1 MTEGE
6 KYMANRIL
14 LIDDEEEIC
23 TLLTVYL
30 KNENYEVVSF
40 GTGTEALDYLQR
52 NKVDLAVLDIM
63 LPDMD
68 GFTICRKIREKWYFP
83 IIMLTAKNE
92 ESDILNGLTLG
103 ADDYITKPFKSME
116 VLARIR
122 TQLRRY
128 KTYDQQGMNPDSEE
142 IDIRGLYMNGVT
154 HKAMLYDE
162 PLALTPLEFSIL
174 FYLGKKQGQV
184 VSSEELF
191 EAVWKEKYYDQNNTV
206 MTHIGRLRE
215 KMKETAKKPKF
226 IKTVWG
232 VGYTIE

>member
-1 MTEGE
+1 MT
-6 KYMANRIL
+6 NRIL
-14 LIDDEEEIC
+14 LVDDEEEIC
-23 TLLTVYL
+23 TLLSVYL
-30 KNENYEVVSF
+30 KNENYEVATF
-40 GTGTEALDYLQR
+40 TTGREALDYLST
-52 NKVDLAVLDIM
+52 NEVDIAVLDVM

-68 GFTICRKIREKWYFP
+68 GFTICRKIRETHYFP

-92 ESDILNGLTLG
+92 EIDILNGLTLG

-116 VLARIR
+116 VMARIR

-128 KTYDQQGMNPDSEE
+128 KTYDQQGTPPKKEE
-142 IDIRGLYMNGVT
+142 IDIRGLSINGLT
-154 HKAMLYDE
+154 HKANLYGE
-162 PLALTPLEFSIL
+162 ALELTPIEFSIL
-174 FYLGKKQGQV
+174 LYLAEKQGQV

-215 KMKETAKKPKF
+215 KMNESAKKPKF